1 MASDLRKWLNTCGA
15 AVIAGAAAVLVVG
28 LLQLANLPMLDRI
41 GLALFDSYQQAA
53 PRPYADA
60 PVRVVDI
67 DDESI
72 SRLGQWPW
80 PRTDVARLTKLLADA
95 GASAIAFDIVFAE
108 PDRTSPARIAARMVL
123 DGERI
128 PGIARMEAL
137 PDHDALLA
145 AAFSQTQVVG
155 GYFLLHGPRE
165 PALEPKAGIAIAGS
179 APTASLTQYSS
190 AIQSLPQLRAA
201 TAGSGFVSL
210 AGDGDGIVRRAPL
223 LAMENGQVLPSLSL
237 DALRVAQ
244 GAGSIIVK
252 TSNGSGEAGG
262 VAGQVV
268 SIKVGAIEVPTAADG
283 SLWLHYTR
291 PAADRVIP
299 AWKILSGAISPD
311 QMKQTFGGRIV
322 FVGAGAIGLRDLIST
337 PLHDRD
343 LGVMVHAQAAEQMIL
358 GHFLIRPDWA
368 VGLERSL
375 LLVLGLGMALL
386 LPKLGAVRGAV
397 LGAALIGA
405 MLWGS
410 WHAFVG
416 WRFLLDPIYPVLA
429 LASTYVIETALIYYR
444 EERRRA
450 YIHTAFDR
458 YLSPDLVKRIADDP
472 GRLEL
477 GGEEREMTVLFCD
490 IRGFSRISEG
500 LGPKDLI
507 RFLIGFLTPMCDI
520 LLARKATI
528 DKFIGDAI
536 LAFWNAPLDDPDQYQ
551 NAARGALEMVSRLSG
566 LNREMSGRAKGKAQ
580 GEPWPGEVKI
590 GIGLNAG
597 LCCVGNMG
605 SAQRLSYTLIGDTVN
620 LSSRLEGLTKYYGV
634 EIAIGSAL
642 CARLP
647 GFAVLEL
654 DTIRVV
660 GRDAPERVFAL
671 LGDELLASD
680 GQFVALAR
688 LHAEMLSAFRS
699 RDWERA
705 HGALEMLDSL
715 GGQFG
720 LARVYALYRERVDG
734 FSRHPPADDWDGV
747 FEATGK

>member
-1 MASDLRKWLNTCGA
+1 MTAALRKWLKTSGGA
-15 AVIAGAAAVLVVG
+15 VLTGFAAVLLVG
-28 LLQLANLPMLDRI
+28 LLQLAGFSMLDRI

-67 DDESI
+67 DDETI
-72 SRLGQWPW
+72 RRLGQWPW
-80 PRTDVARLTKLLADA
+80 PRTDIAKLTQRLTDA

-108 PDRTSPARIAARMVL
+108 PDRTSPARIAERMRR
-123 DGERI
+123 DGENI
-128 PGIARMEAL
+128 PGMAAMEAL
-137 PDHDALLA
+137 PDHDATLA
-145 AAFSQTQVVG
+145 ASFAHAPVVG
-155 GYFLLHGPRE
+155 GYFLLNG
-165 PALEPKAGIAIAGS
+165 AGGAADDPKAGMAIAG
-179 APTASLTQYSS
+179 APPTASLAQYTS

-201 TAGSGFVSL
+201 TTGSGFVSL

-223 LAMENGQVLPSLSL
+223 LAMANGAVLPSLSL

-252 TSNGSGEAGG
+252 TSNGSGERGG
-262 VAGQVV
+262 VPGQVV
-268 SIKVGAIEVPTAADG
+268 SIKVGAIEVPTTADG
-283 SLWLHYTR
+283 SLWLHYTG
-291 PAADRVIP
+291 PAPDRVIP
-299 AWKILSGAISPD
+299 AWKILSGALSPD
-311 QMKQTFGGRIV
+311 AMKQVFAGRIV

-337 PLHDRD
+337 PLQDRD
-343 LGVMVHAQAAEQMIL
+343 LGVNVHAQAAEQMIL
-358 GHFLIRPDWA
+358 GHFLTRPDWA
-368 VGLERSL
+368 VGLERVL

-386 LPKLGAVRGAV
+386 LPRLGAARGAV
-397 LGAALIGA
+397 LGSVLIAG

-410 WHAFVG
+410 WQAFVR
-416 WRFLLDPIYPVLA
+416 WRFLLDPTYPVLA
-429 LASTYVIETALIYYR
+429 LASAYVLETALIYYR

-458 YLSPDLVKRIADDP
+458 YLSPELVKRIADDP

-507 RFLIGFLTPMCDI
+507 AFLIGFLTPMCDI
-520 LLARKATI
+520 LLARRATI

-536 LAFWNAPLDDPDQYQ
+536 LAFWNAPLDDPDQYA
-551 NAARGALEMVSRLSG
+551 NAARGALEMVARLRL
-566 LNREMSGRAKGKAQ
+566 LNRDKGGAG

-620 LSSRLEGLTKYYGV
+620 LSSRLEGLTKQYGV

-654 DTIRVV
+654 DLIRVV
-660 GRDAPERVFAL
+660 GRDAPERVYAL
-671 LGDELLASD
+671 LGDEALAGD
-680 GQFVALAR
+680 GQFIVLAG
-688 LHAEMLSAFRS
+688 LHARMLTDFRERRWDSART
-699 RDWERA
+699 
-705 HGALEMLDSL
+705 ALDALDA
-715 GGQFG
+715 QAAPFG
-720 LARVYALYRERVDG
+720 LARMYALYRERIG
-734 FSRHPPADDWDGV
+734 ALSRNPPGEGWDGV
-747 FEATGK
+747 FQAIEK